1 MRHAREPQW
10 TLDDLGARVALALA
24 VDYAGQ
30 SNGRVSDVP
39 DRRTIR
45 YYTTLG
51 LVDRPAATRRRTAL
65 YGLRH
70 LLQLVAIKRLQAN
83 GLSLA
88 EIQPR
93 LVGLTDAALRQV
105 AKLPADFDPGPA
117 PPAAPSM
124 SADGAEQRRP
134 FWSTAPAAVAAP
146 QQSRSPVPR
155 VLTEVPLEPGAT
167 LLLEGGRPPDDHDL
181 EALRLA
187 AAPLLKFLHA
197 RRLVG
202 GGGATSTQGET
213 T

>member
-1 MRHAREPQW
+1 MTHPREPLW

-24 VDYAGQ
+24 VDYSGQ
-30 SNGRVSDVP
+30 ASGRVRDVP

-51 LVDRPAATRRRTAL
+51 LIDRPAAMRGRTAL

-88 EIQPR
+88 EIQTR
-93 LVGLTDAALRQV
+93 LVGLTDAALRHV
-105 AKLPADFDPGPA
+105 ARLPADLDLSA
-117 PPAAPSM
+117 VSA
-124 SADGAEQRRP
+124 ADGDTSAEADERP
-134 FWSTAPAAVAAP
+134 GRFWSAAPAAVPQAEEPRPAP
-146 QQSRSPVPR
+146 P
-155 VLTEVPLEPGAT
+155 VLTGVPLGGGVT
-167 LLLEGGRPPDDHDL
+167 LLLESARPLDDYDL
-181 EALRLA
+181 TALRSA

-202 GGGATSTQGET
+202 GGGATSTKGDT